1 MNTASVDLNL
11 PREIQVWQKELKL
24 YETTT
29 KMGIALDQNCFK
41 VLQSTSGSF
50 SFKCKDKAEILPS
63 LASMPVLLPLPAQ
76 NKREH
81 IATMLREESCR
92 LFL

>member
-41 VLQSTSGSF
+41 VLQ
-50 SFKCKDKAEILPS
+50 
-63 LASMPVLLPLPAQ
+63 
-76 NKREH
+76 
-81 IATMLREESCR
+81 
-92 LFL
+92 